1 MSETNNN
8 KELLERHHRHDLVT
22 TAECQLILEKI
33 LKEENLKGSL
43 VAYDI
48 VPELGTVGYLGEYF
62 HLYIK
67 YQLENENNVTERRL
81 FVKTMPYQNPDMSD
95 FIERSGILK
104 KESTLYMRLLNE
116 LRKFSPNIWCAECYL
131 VKPDL
136 FVMQNIIDLGYE
148 PLKEVTNF
156 LNKSSIETILRG
168 LASMHACSLGFEQ
181 QKQVKIDELLKDV
194 LYEVTVSPKVVWY
207 TAGLKA
213 VLAVT
218 LKHPLYQA
226 EPLQL
231 FIKNELP
238 SILNTVYDMVNPSTK
253 YCNVF
258 CHRDVWGGNV
268 FFSKSDPYKKGAVF
282 VDFQLCRYSPAAI
295 DILMTLYINMKP
307 SDRKLIEKDCFR
319 FYYEEFSRELSNMGL
334 KSEDFITYEDFLKS
348 LKELA
353 LFGAL
358 YNCMCA
364 TILRVPGDYLKD
376 MKLNRPEDFHRYTN
390 VDRTQEV
397 LELMKSDNEFGSYM
411 LECVEDMMELILK
424 KDFHRYT
431 NVDRTQE
438 VLELMKSDNEFGSYM
453 LECVEDMMELILKS
467 NYV

>member
-1 MSETNNN
+1 MSATNNN

-22 TAECQLILEKI
+22 KAECQLILEKI
-33 LKEENLKGSL
+33 LREENAKGSL
-43 VAYDI
+43 VSYDI

-62 HLYIK
+62 HLHIK
-67 YQLENENNVTERRL
+67 YQIENESHVSQKRL
-81 FVKTMPYQNPDMSD
+81 FVKTMPYQNPDMCD
-95 FIERSGILK
+95 FIEKSGILK

-116 LRKFSPNIWCAECYL
+116 MRKLSSNIWCAECYL

-136 FVMQNIIDLGYE
+136 FVMQNIVDLGYE
-148 PLKEVTNF
+148 PLNDVGNF
-156 LNKSSIETILRG
+156 LNKPEIETILRG
-168 LASMHACSLGFEQ
+168 LASMHACSLAFEH
-181 QKQVKIDELLKDV
+181 QKQVKIGELMKDV

-207 TAGLKA
+207 TAGIRA

-238 SILNTVYDMVNPSTK
+238 SIFDTVYSMVNPSTK

-258 CHRDVWGGNV
+258 CHRDIWGGNV
-268 FFSKSDPYKKGAVF
+268 FCSKTEPFKKPAVF

-307 SDRKLIEKDCFR
+307 RDRKLIESDCFKY
-319 FYYEEFSRELSNMGL
+319 YYEQFSKEMLNMDA
-334 KSEDFITYEDFLKS
+334 KAEEFITYEDFLKS

-358 YNCMCA
+358 YNCIAA

-376 MKLNRPEDFHRYTN
+376 LKLNRPEDFHRYTN

-397 LELMKSDNEFGSYM
+397 LELVKSDA
-411 LECVEDMMELILK
+411 
-424 KDFHRYT
+424 
-431 NVDRTQE
+431 
-438 VLELMKSDNEFGSYM
+438 EFGSYM

-467 NYV
+467 NFM